1 MAARKFIIPF
11 EELTIR
17 DVPEVGGKN
26 ASLGEMI
33 GTLIKKGIR
42 IPTGYAVTAT
52 AYKFFLS
59 ETSLGK
65 YIEEELGKLKTGDL
79 EKLSDVSKKIRAKF
93 SEIPFPK
100 QLEKAI
106 RDAHK
111 NFEKKYKGILSCAVR
126 SSATAEDLPTASFAG
141 EHDTYLNVR
150 GIDEILMAVKKA
162 MSSLFTPRAISYRVD
177 KGFKHLDVFL
187 SVGVQK
193 MVRSDLACS
202 GVIFTLDT
210 ESGFRDVVQISGS
223 WGLGEMVV
231 QGKVTPDEFV
241 VFKKTLGKNK
251 ALGLAK
257 IIKKDEHTPIIKKKL
272 GTKLSKMIYAH
283 PGTKVLETSVSERSK
298 FVLSDQEVLTLAKW
312 AVEIE
317 EHYSRR
323 SGKWTPMD
331 LEWAK
336 DGETNGLYIVQA
348 RPETVRSQQDF
359 SKVTEYV
366 KKETGKILL
375 TGASVGF
382 KIATGKVNVISD
394 AKQINK
400 FNSGEVLVTTITD
413 PDWEPIMKMASAIVT
428 DKGGRTSHAAIVARE
443 LGIPAVVGTGNAT
456 TILKAGDDVTVDTT
470 GTDGIVYKGTL
481 KYEIVKHDVSKI
493 PTPKT
498 HILINIASP
507 EIAFEKSFL
516 PNRGVGLA
524 REEFIIQS
532 EIGIHPMALLNFDK
546 LDEKTKN
553 KINEKTCGFANGIE
567 FYIDTLAF
575 GIAQISAAFY
585 PNPVI
590 LRFSDFKTN
599 EYRGLLGG
607 EAYEPMEENPML
619 GWRGASRYYDE
630 DFLPA
635 FKLEI
640 EAVKKVRN
648 EMGLTNLMVMVP
660 FCRTPEEGRKVVKII
675 EDCGLKKSFGSTQDG
690 LKIYVMCEIPANVI
704 LADRFLDVFDGMS
717 IGSND
722 LTQLVLGI
730 DRDGNDKVRKVANE
744 NNEAVKSM
752 IRQVIQV
759 CKRRGKYIGICGQAP
774 SDYPE
779 FAKFLVECKID
790 SISLNPD
797 TVIKTTIEIVKAEHE
812 NFTNK
817 S

>member
-1 MAARKFIIPF
+1 MAGKRFTIPF
-11 EELTIR
+11 EELAIN

-33 GTLIKKGIR
+33 GALLNKGIK

-59 ETSLGK
+59 ETELGK
-65 YIEEELGKLKTGDL
+65 YIEEQLENLGSGDL
-79 EKLSDVSKKIRAKF
+79 DRLNEVSKEIRAKF
-93 SEIPFPK
+93 LETPFPK
-100 QLEKAI
+100 ELEQAI
-106 RDAHK
+106 RDAHR
-111 NFEKKYKGILSCAVR
+111 NFEKRYGGSHDFAVR

-150 GIDEILMAVKKA
+150 GVEEILMAVRKA

-177 KGFKHLDVFL
+177 KGFKHLSVFL

-193 MVRSDLACS
+193 MVRSDLASS

-210 ESGFRDVVQISGS
+210 ESGFSGVVQISGS

-231 QGKVTPDEFV
+231 QGKVTPDEYM
-241 VFKKTLGKNK
+241 VFKKTLGQN
-251 ALGLAK
+251 GVR
-257 IIKKDEHTPIIKKKL
+257 DEYVPIIKKKL

-283 PGTKVLETSVSERSK
+283 PGTKVLETTVPERSK
-298 FVLSDQEVLTLAKW
+298 FVLTDQEILTLSKW
-312 AVEIE
+312 AVVIE
-317 EHYSRR
+317 KHYSEKNNR
-323 SGKWTPMD
+323 WTPMD

-336 DGETNGLYIVQA
+336 DGESGDLYIVQA
-348 RPETVRSQQDF
+348 RPETIHSREDF
-359 SKVTEYV
+359 TKVTEYV
-366 KKETGKILL
+366 KEGTGKILL
-375 TGASVGF
+375 TGASVGS
-382 KIATGKVNVISD
+382 KIATGRVNVINDS
-394 AKQINK
+394 KQINK
-400 FNSGEVLVTTITD
+400 FNKGEILVTTITD
-413 PDWEPIMKMASAIVT
+413 PDWEPIMKRASAIVT

-456 TILKAGDDVTVDTT
+456 TILKTGDEITVDTT
-470 GTDGIVYKGTL
+470 GTDGIVYKGIL
-481 KYEIVKHDVSKI
+481 DFVIIKHDISKV

-498 HILINIASP
+498 HVMINIASP

-532 EIGIHPMALLNFDK
+532 EIGIHPLALINYAK
-546 LDEKTKN
+546 LDGKLKNKIDEKTR
-553 KINEKTCGFANGIE
+553 GFENGVK

-575 GIAQISAAFY
+575 GIAQIAAAFH

-607 EAYEPMEENPML
+607 ENYEPLEENPML
-619 GWRGASRYYDE
+619 GWRGASRYYDK

-640 EAVKKVRN
+640 EAVKKVRY
-648 EMGLTNLMVMVP
+648 EMGLANLMVMIP
-660 FCRTPEEGRKVVKII
+660 FCRTPEEGKKVVDII
-675 EDCGLKKSFGSTQDG
+675 EGSGLKKERG

-704 LADRFLDVFDGMS
+704 LADKFLNVFDGMS

-722 LTQLVLGI
+722 LTQLILGI
-730 DRDGNDKVRKVANE
+730 DRDGNDKVRKIANE
-744 NNEAVKSM
+744 ENVAVREL
-752 IRQVIQV
+752 IRQVV
-759 CKRRGKYIGICGQAP
+759 GACKKRGKYIGICGQAP

-779 FAKFLVECKID
+779 FARFLVGLGID

-797 TVIKTTIEIVKAEHE
+797 TLIKTTIEIDKAERG
-812 NFTNK
+812 
-817 S
+817 